1 MKTFSFEGLNKTRQK
16 KKTNLENSSQCFNDT
31 K

>member
-1 MKTFSFEGLNKTRQK
+1 MKTSSFEGLNKTRH